1 MSGPLTHK
9 TEKEIHTL
17 LRGFPDAAIETA
29 VHLRT
34 SADYAD
40 IEIFLY
46 HLLGFYLPPGAKSP
60 PLPEFSS
67 ETLLREDMGLDS
79 LSLAECMYKL
89 EELFDI
95 IIDTPVIAEAQT
107 IGDARDIL
115 LGKKL
120 KPSEPSRGEASE

>member
-1 MSGPLTHK
+1 MSGPLAHN
-9 TEKEIHTL
+9 TEKEIRTL

-34 SADYAD
+34 SSDYTD
-40 IEIFLY
+40 LETLLY

-60 PLPEFSS
+60 PLSEFSS
-67 ETLLREDMGLDS
+67 ETLMREEMGLDS

-95 IIDTPVIAEAQT
+95 VIDTPVIAEAQT
-107 IGDARDIL
+107 IGDARNIL

-120 KPSEPSRGEASE
+120 KPSEPSGGGTGE